1 MNHSFIF
8 FIHPHLKCG
17 SPCRY
22 SIQAVSFFS
31 SLMPTIPRHHLPTY
45 ISLPKPISP
54 QSNQRRQWVQAKYK
68 QHRLG
73 NTLAILWRTH
83 HTIRED
89 WEVGIHNAVWKIT
102 GYTLFTRV
110 YPALHHCR
118 LSNCL
123 QIHTLCVILELSNVH
138 CYTVYHNHF
147 CHSNVM
153 TLDRSAV
160 HCSPL

>member
-1 MNHSFIF
+1 MWITLPVFHIGHWFLFIPNPNHSQA
-8 FIHPHLKCG
+8 PPAPVCLNQSHLNLTNEDNE
-17 SPCRY
+17 Y
-22 SIQAVSFFS
+22 
-31 SLMPTIPRHHLPTY
+31 
-45 ISLPKPISP
+45 
-54 QSNQRRQWVQAKYK
+54 KYK

-73 NTLAILWRTH
+73 NALAILWRTH

-110 YPALHHCR
+110 YPALHLSR

-123 QIHTLCVILELSNVH
+123 QIHTLCVILELYNVH
-138 CYTVYHNHF
+138 CCTVFTVYHHHF